1 MWRHSSFADSRSGQR
16 SAGAPEPWPVG
27 QMCPPLWN
35 RLPFV
40 SVIAGSLAP
49 TVAIAA
55 CSLRQP
61 DLDVPS
67 ASFHQDQILP
77 EDIQ

>member
-1 MWRHSSFADSRSGQR
+1 
-16 SAGAPEPWPVG
+16 VG
-27 QMCPPLWN
+27 QMCPLLWN
-35 RLPFV
+35 GLPFV

>member
-16 SAGAPEPWPVG
+16 SASAPEPWPVG
-27 QMCPPLWN
+27 QIFPPWWN

-40 SVIAGSLAP
+40 SVIVGSLDP

-55 CSLRQP
+55 HTLRQP
-61 DLDVPS
+61 CLDVPS
-67 ASFHQDQILP
+67 ASFDQDKIP
-77 EDIQ
+77 TEDIQ